1 MERLRGHAVPGAA
14 IDELEL
20 GFLLLE
26 PVADEVEVSLS
37 LIIDNI

>member
-1 MERLRGHAVPGAA
+1 
-14 IDELEL
+14 LEL

-37 LIIDNI
+37 LIIDNIWVYLSIEES